1 MGYSPWGH
9 KESDTT
15 EPVNS
20 NIRAL
25 CRICMQLFCETYIF
39 TYFSSVFVP
48 FCCWFNMSF
57 EHKKLLFFLILLISF
72 LHGFYVLHPIYKTCE
87 SPRLSG
93 LPFVFLLKHSWFSLL
108 RLEFRSISLQFLC
121 VV

>member
-57 EHKKLLFFLILLISF
+57 EHKKLLFFFNSFNFILA
-72 LHGFYVLHPIYKTCE
+72 
-87 SPRLSG
+87 
-93 LPFVFLLKHSWFSLL
+93 W
-108 RLEFRSISLQFLC
+108 FLC
-121 VV
+121 IASNLRNV